1 MKTTTRAVTL
11 LLKPESDGQVS
22 LSLTGRVDEQTMQS
36 RARLLGLT
44 SLWARPEPLRV
55 AFSADASGSW
65 CWAKEWTEAL
75 ADVVG
80 DYEVRFV
87 FQGGA
92 RGRR

>member
-1 MKTTTRAVTL
+1 M
-11 LLKPESDGQVS
+11 
-22 LSLTGRVDEQTMQS
+22 
-36 RARLLGLT
+36 
-44 SLWARPEPLRV
+44 WARPGPLRV